1 MRAERRSRIQEVIAK
16 TGVLQPGQQLR
27 SELHDEPGA
36 GAGGAE
42 VGCAAVPGPARQHV
56 VSDVSV

>member
-1 MRAERRSRIQEVIAK
+1 MRAERRSRIQELIAK

-27 SELHDEPGA
+27 SELHDEA

-42 VGCAAVPGPARQHV
+42 VGCAAVPGPAR
-56 VSDVSV
+56 STCRE